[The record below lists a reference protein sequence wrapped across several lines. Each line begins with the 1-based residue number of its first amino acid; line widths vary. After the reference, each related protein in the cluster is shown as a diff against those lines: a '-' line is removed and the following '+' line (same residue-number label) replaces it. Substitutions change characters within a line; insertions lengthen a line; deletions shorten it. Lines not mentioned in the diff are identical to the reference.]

1 MQQPMPRRR
10 RTGVAA
16 LGLVLTVGAVG
27 GVTSG
32 CGGNDQAAA
41 AAAARTAARQ
51 LASGRLTAG
60 GFADAAR
67 ARREYRAVV
76 DGLGGLTPKVSVTD
90 TSVDQNAATAGLLW
104 SWPVGRGRTWSYRT
118 DLPLRRVGDGS
129 AAVWRAQ
136 WRAADV
142 VTGMPDG
149 ATLELDREAA
159 RRGRILGAHDTVLVT
174 ERPVVRVGI
183 DKEQVPAPDAAASA
197 RALAGRAGV
206 DAGAYVKQV
215 QAAGARAFV
224 PAIVYRRAQVPAWV
238 HAKGITGLR
247 AVPDALPLAPSRDF
261 ADELLGR
268 VGVATAEIVKES
280 HGRVRP
286 GDQVGLSGLQRRYD
300 AQLAGSPGVRILEHD
315 PNHAGRTLFSLPA
328 VAGADLRLTL
338 DRRLQALAD
347 RVLAPVGPAS
357 GLVAIRPSTGAVLAV
372 ASGPGSHGYD
382 TADFGRYAPGSTF
395 KIISSLALLRSGLTP
410 RSTVP
415 CTPSIT
421 VAGKHFGND
430 SYYPPSGLGDI
441 PLTLALANSC
451 NTAYVSQAGRL
462 HGDDLGRAAAALG
475 FGVDHSVGF
484 PAYFGQVPPAAGAT
498 EAAADMI
505 GQGKVLASPLAMAT
519 VVSSVVAG
527 RVVVP
532 HLVDG
537 HTATADPA
545 APLTTTEAHQLRA
558 MMRAVVTTPTGT
570 GGGLADVPGPPV
582 LAKTGTA
589 EFGTTPPLDTHAWMV
604 AGQGDL
610 AVAVF
615 VDRGKTGAGTAGP
628 LLEAFLRGAR

>member
-1 MQQPMPRRR
+1 M
-10 RTGVAA
+10 AA
-16 LGLVLTVGAVG
+16 LATALVVGAVA
-27 GVTSG
+27 TG
-32 CGGNDQAAA
+32 CGGDDQAAA
-41 AAAARTAARQ
+41 AAAAHTAAAQ
-51 LASGRLTAG
+51 LASGRLTTA

-67 ARREYRAVV
+67 ARRGYRSVLAGL
-76 DGLGGLTPKVSVTD
+76 DGLRPTVTVID
-90 TSVDQNAATAGLLW
+90 TTLDGDTATASLLW
-104 SWPVGRGRTWSYRT
+104 SWPVLDKATWSYRT
-118 DLPLRRVGDGS
+118 DLPLRRSGAGS
-129 AAVWRAQ
+129 AASWRAR

-149 ATLELDREAA
+149 ASLELERGAGQ
-159 RRGRILGAHDTVLVT
+159 RGRILGANGTVLVT

-197 RALAGRAGV
+197 RALAQRAGI
-206 DAGAYVKQV
+206 DPAAYAKQV
-215 QAAGARAFV
+215 AAAGARAFV
-224 PAIVYRRAQVPAWV
+224 PAIVYRRAEVPAWV
-238 HAKGITGLR
+238 GGKAIAGLR
-247 AVPDALPLAPSRDF
+247 AVPDSLPLAPSRDF

-268 VGVATAEIVKES
+268 VGVATAEIVKAS

-300 AQLAGSPGVRILEHD
+300 ARLAGTPGVRILEHD
-315 PNHAGRTLFSLPA
+315 PNHASRTLFTLPA
-328 VAGADLRLTL
+328 KDGTDLVLTL

-347 RVLAPVGPAS
+347 HVLASVGPAS

-372 ASGPGSHGYD
+372 SSGPGSQGYD

-415 CTPSIT
+415 CTPGIT

-430 SYYPPSGLGDI
+430 SYYPASGLGDI

-475 FGVDHSVGF
+475 FGVDHAVGF
-484 PAYFGQVPPAAGAT
+484 PAYFGQVPPASGAT

-527 RVVVP
+527 HVVVP
-532 HLVDG
+532 HLVAG
-537 HTATADPA
+537 HTASATPA
-545 APLTTTEAHQLRA
+545 APLTATEARRLRA

-570 GGGLADVPGPPV
+570 GAGLADVPGPPV